1 MSLREMSFANSIGA
15 ASVATPLISLSL
27 VLIGVI
33 HLPRKRIT
41 AYRWFE
47 RSLLVAILV
56 TQVMLFWQDQLAA
69 LDGLFWNLALSTTV
83 RSMISLEA
91 ARGQSR

>member
-1 MSLREMSFANSIGA
+1 MQMLPGLGIG
-15 ASVATPLISLSL
+15 SVATSVLSL
-27 VLIGVI
+27 GLVMIGVAR
-33 HLPRKRIT
+33 LRSTRLS

-69 LDGLFWNLALSTTV
+69 LGGLIWNLALLTV
-83 RSMISLEA
+83 LRSMISLETVRLHHPA
-91 ARGQSR
+91 GE

>member
-1 MSLREMSFANSIGA
+1 
-15 ASVATPLISLSL
+15 VATSVLSL
-27 VLIGVI
+27 FLVGVGVI
-33 HLPRKRIT
+33 HLPRRRIT

-56 TQVMLFWQDQLAA
+56 TQVMLFWQDQFAA
-69 LDGLFWNLALSTTV
+69 LGGLFWNLVLLTLV
-83 RSMISLEA
+83 RSMIALEA